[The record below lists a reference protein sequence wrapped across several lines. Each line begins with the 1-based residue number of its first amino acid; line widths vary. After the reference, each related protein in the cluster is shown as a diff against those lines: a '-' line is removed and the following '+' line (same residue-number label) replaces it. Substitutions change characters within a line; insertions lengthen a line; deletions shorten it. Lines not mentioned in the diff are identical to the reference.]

1 VRGLKILTEIL
12 EEHYD
17 KDHEVIIYQASSLP
31 LCQPIIQRIAL
42 TKIHEAKIGAAST
55 MYVPPKGLQNS
66 DEDMIKQL
74 GMVPIKIN

>member
-42 TKIHEAKIGAAST
+42 TKIDEAKIGAAST
-55 MYVPPKGLQNS
+55 MYVPPMGLQNS
-66 DEDMIKQL
+66 DEDMIEQL
-74 GMVPIKIN
+74 AMVTIKIN

>member
-1 VRGLKILTEIL
+1 MSTYNSTHTFE
-12 EEHYD
+12 
-17 KDHEVIIYQASSLP
+17 
-31 LCQPIIQRIAL
+31 
-42 TKIHEAKIGAAST
+42 KIHWAKIGAAST